1 MGSPQTINSTSL
13 VLPGV
18 VQIILVHVVF
28 LVDLCV
34 LLLVVLRVL
43 GYIVLRVLLSYCECC
58 CTVSVLLY
66 FALDAGLLAR
76 SQHSEGPATGHLD
89 TSFSWFP
96 YI

>member
-34 LLLVVLRVL
+34 LLLVVLRVF
-43 GYIVLRVLLSYCECC
+43 GYMY
-58 CTVSVLLY
+58 
-66 FALDAGLLAR
+66 
-76 SQHSEGPATGHLD
+76 
-89 TSFSWFP
+89 
-96 YI
+96 